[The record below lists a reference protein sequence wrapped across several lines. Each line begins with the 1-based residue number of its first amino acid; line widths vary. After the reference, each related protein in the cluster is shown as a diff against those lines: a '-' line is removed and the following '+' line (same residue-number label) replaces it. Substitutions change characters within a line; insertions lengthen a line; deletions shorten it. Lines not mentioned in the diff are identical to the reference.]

1 MNTITALAVKTGDAV
16 DAVMAGIASRASVA
30 GMRWGADLNP
40 TPVMPPGTEGQINTV
55 LSWVMGIGL
64 VAVLGGLI
72 VGGIRLALNNGGHG
86 TSEQGFKGIG
96 VTIIAGIVIS
106 AAAGIAKLLVH

>member
-1 MNTITALAVKTGDAV
+1 MNTITALAVKTGGAV
-16 DAVMAGIASRASVA
+16 NAAMAGIASRASVA
-30 GMRWGADLNP
+30 RMWGADLNP

-55 LSWVMGIGL
+55 LSWVMGVGL